1 MNKRFFFSLL
11 ILLIVSAC
19 SDQEKS
25 YSPDVEWLIE
35 VLELNEN
42 SVVADV
48 GAGDGQQAFE
58 IAHYIGPA
66 GEVYATELGEDTLE
80 RLRSNMQRREIEN
93 ITVIEGDPSGTNLP
107 EACCESIYMRR
118 VYHHVAEPDSMN
130 RSLFRS
136 LKPGGRLAIMDFEPS
151 GEEGAPG
158 ERDVGRSHGITTET
172 LIEEL
177 TAAGFE
183 QFSDVE
189 FSGRY
194 YYLLFEKPEPG
205 N

>member
-1 MNKRFFFSLL
+1 MNKRFFSSLL
-11 ILLIVSAC
+11 ILLIVTAC
-19 SDQEKS
+19 SAQEKS

-35 VLELNEN
+35 VLELDDS

-58 IAHYIGPA
+58 IARYIGPA
-66 GEVYATELGEDTLE
+66 GEVYATELGESTLE
-80 RLRSNMQRREIEN
+80 RLRSNIQRREIEN
-93 ITVIEGDPSGTNLP
+93 ITVIEGDPARTNLP
-107 EACCESIYMRR
+107 VACCESIYMRR
-118 VYHHVAEPDSMN
+118 VYHHVAKPDSMN
-130 RSLFRS
+130 RSMLRS

-158 ERDVGRSHGITTET
+158 ERDEGRSHGVTTET

-183 QFSDVE
+183 QVRDVE

-194 YYLLFEKPEPG
+194 YYVLFEKPEPG